1 MALFMLG
8 LLAVLA
14 VWLWGMG
21 GITALERWAADGQRD
36 AQNAM
41 AGLLRR
47 LKAGDAAALAGLMGF
62 CFAYGFFHA
71 AGPGHGKVL
80 IGGYGLGRRVPMG
93 RLAGLAVAS
102 SLAQAATA
110 VGLVYAGVFLL
121 DWSRERMV
129 DTAEAWLAPLSYV
142 LIGLVGLWLFLRG
155 GRKLWAQRSRGGVM
169 AGQGHQ
175 GHHSDDHAHD
185 HRHDHGH
192 DHGHDHSHDHHDHH
206 HHADHDHHHH
216 GADGAACSSCGH
228 KHGPS
233 IDDVAQVRSW
243 RDALVLIGAV
253 AVRPCTGALFLL
265 ILTWRMGIDA
275 AGIAGA
281 FVMGLGTAS
290 VTVLVAVLSVTA
302 RESAL
307 AQMAGGP
314 ATARALSLIEIAAG
328 ALVVLVAA
336 QLFFGVI

>member
-1 MALFMLG
+1 MQRLMRAPLALIVLG
-8 LLAVLA
+8 LLGAVA

-21 GITALERWAADGQRD
+21 GIMLLERWAADGQHD

-80 IGGYGLGRRVPMG
+80 IGGYGLGRRVPVG

-110 VGLVYAGVFLL
+110 VALVYAGVFLL

-142 LIGLVGLWLFLRG
+142 LIGSVGLWLLLRG
-155 GRKLWAQRSRGGVM
+155 ARKLWAQRRATAVP
-169 AGQGHQ
+169 AHD
-175 GHHSDDHAHD
+175 HHHDHAHD
-185 HRHDHGH
+185 H
-192 DHGHDHSHDHHDHH
+192 SAC
-206 HHADHDHHHH
+206 AD
-216 GADGAACSSCGH
+216 CGH
-228 KHGPS
+228 AHAPS
-233 IDDVAQVRSW
+233 LEDAAAVRSL

-307 AQMAGGP
+307 AQIAGGP

-336 QLFFGVI
+336 QLFASTV

>member
-1 MALFMLG
+1 MQRLMRAPVALVVLG
-8 LLAVLA
+8 VLA
-14 VWLWGMG
+14 AVAIWLWGMG
-21 GITALERWAADGQRD
+21 GITLLERWAADGQRD

-47 LKAGDAAALAGLMGF
+47 LKAGDTAALAGLMGF

-80 IGGYGLGRRVPMG
+80 IGGYGLGRRVPVG

-110 VGLVYAGVFLL
+110 VALVYAGVFVL

-129 DTAEAWLAPLSYV
+129 DAAEAWLAPLSYV
-142 LIGLVGLWLFLRG
+142 LIGLVGVWLLLRG
-155 GRKLWAQRSRGGVM
+155 VRKLWSQRGSVQVH
-169 AGQGHQ
+169 APQAAHAHHHGHQ
-175 GHHSDDHAHD
+175 PDHHHGHVHD
-185 HRHDHGH
+185 HDHVHSHDHGH
-192 DHGHDHSHDHHDHH
+192 APDTTC
-206 HHADHDHHHH
+206 A
-216 GADGAACSSCGH
+216 SCGH

-233 IDDVAQVRSW
+233 IDEVAEVRSL
-243 RDALVLIGAV
+243 RDALFLIGAV

-265 ILTWRMGIDA
+265 ILTWRMGIDL

-302 RESAL
+302 RESTL
-307 AQMAGGP
+307 AQVAGGP

-336 QLFFGVI
+336 QLFAVTV

>member
-1 MALFMLG
+1 VALVVLG
-8 LLAVLA
+8 ILTTVA

-21 GITALERWAADGQRD
+21 GITLLERWAADGQRD

-80 IGGYGLGRRVPMG
+80 IGGYGLGRRVPVG

-102 SLAQAATA
+102 SLAQAAAA
-110 VGLVYAGVFLL
+110 VALVYAGVFVL

-129 DTAEAWLAPLSYV
+129 DMAEAWLAPLSYI
-142 LIGLVGLWLFLRG
+142 LIGLVGLWLLLRG
-155 GRKLWAQRSRGGVM
+155 ARKLWAQRGGV
-169 AGQGHQ
+169 AV
-175 GHHSDDHAHD
+175 HAH
-185 HRHDHGH
+185 
-192 DHGHDHSHDHHDHH
+192 HHDHT
-206 HHADHDHHHH
+206 HDGH
-216 GADGAACSSCGH
+216 GEACASCGH

-233 IDDVAQVRSW
+233 VAEAAEVRSL

-275 AGIAGA
+275 AGVAGA

-302 RESAL
+302 RESTL
-307 AQMAGGP
+307 AQVAGGP

-336 QLFFGVI
+336 QLFSSAV